1 MHGRALFFCVS
12 IAVVLGSGCSSNT
25 AGNTR
30 TDAHARESAVA
41 PPNPSASSKVV
52 GTFSSASAPSFG
64 APPVKEELDVKVV
77 GTFRGNDPFAPPP
90 SGPAPAYEPPPVRP
104 PGTDPEDPA
113 QAIKQCA
120 AVKSCGACNNWGY
133 CGYCAANR
141 TCVPKDKHGAYPG
154 TCPGGYTPNSCS
166 MAFYFEEHEPETRR
180 RLVEYMAELKP
191 EGMPIDRQA
200 TMAAT
205 LHIPVTRG
213 KCYGATFRV
222 SYDADGYLNPDAKVS
237 AKYIGIGG
245 NWAPIYTD
253 TYAMT
258 PFCPQE
264 SGHIVVSTKPEK
276 TTKGTFRVQLF
287 SAPIADA
294 TLRKQMDEYETRTR
308 QLMVQSACAHCA
320 RNQALC
326 LLDGAPRCLAN
337 YLVCLGEVHLTP
349 EDCERGD
356 VLPKPPEKTPPQAWL
371 QLLSHEGGVEVA
383 ECRGSAL

>member
-1 MHGRALFFCVS
+1 MGIFS
-12 IAVVLGSGCSSNT
+12 VVLAACSSNVAGT
-25 AGNTR
+25 ARNDVRPRETP
-30 TDAHARESAVA
+30 AASPKPSESAPVSG
-41 PPNPSASSKVV
+41 PV
-52 GTFSSASAPSFG
+52 ASAA
-64 APPVKEELDVKVV
+64 APVGNAPATNEEVEAKVV

-90 SGPAPAYEPPPVRP
+90 SGPAPKWEPPPARP

-113 QAIKQCA
+113 RAIKQCA
-120 AVKSCGACNNWGY
+120 EVKSCGACNNWGY

-141 TCVPKDKHGAYPG
+141 TCVPKDKYGAYPG
-154 TCPGGYTPNSCS
+154 TCSGGYTPNDCL
-166 MAFYFEEHEPETRR
+166 MTFYFEEHEPETRR

-191 EGMPIDRQA
+191 EGTPFDRQA
-200 TMAAT
+200 SIGTT
-205 LHIPVTRG
+205 LRIPVTRG

-222 SYDADGYLNPDAKVS
+222 SHDADGRVNPDASVT

-253 TYAMT
+253 TYAVT

-294 TLRKQMDEYETRTR
+294 ELRKQMDEYETRTR

-326 LLDGAPRCLAN
+326 LLEGAPRCLAN

-356 VLPKPPEKTPPQAWL
+356 VAPKPPEKLPPQARRNL
-371 QLLSHEGGVEVA
+371 GPGDDSVRIA
-383 ECRGSAL
+383 RRGALVSNSAQQSSIE